1 MKVIDEN
8 RKTVQMMKKYS
19 TDEDVTA
26 MTTYYT
32 YAKQIV
38 NAFPVSEQ
46 QVGVPIAS
54 DVARWYL
61 CEVVRRERK
70 ELRVHV
76 QLQLRS
82 CVCDVQLGGSALPGC
97 FQP

>member
-1 MKVIDEN
+1 MKVIEEN

-19 TDEDVTA
+19 TNDDVTA

-46 QVGVPIAS
+46 QVRFSVCS
-54 DVARWYL
+54 NVACWYFR
-61 CEVVRRERK
+61 EVVRRERK
-70 ELRVHV
+70 EFRDHI
-76 QLQLRS
+76 QLQL
-82 CVCDVQLGGSALPGC
+82 
-97 FQP
+97 

>member
-1 MKVIDEN
+1 MKVIEED

-38 NAFPVSEQ
+38 SAFPVSEQ
-46 QVGVPIAS
+46 QVGIRVVS
-54 DVARWYL
+54 DLARWHQ

-70 ELRVHV
+70 KLRDHV
-76 QLQLRS
+76 QLQL
-82 CVCDVQLGGSALPGC
+82 
-97 FQP
+97 